1 MILNYL
7 KNTTEIAIASAMLVI
22 MFLLSILFDL
32 PIIYPSG
39 ERAAFVGIHYIY
51 PLIGVGLLGVVT
63 FFAGN
68 RAIASRFLVAL
79 PCYATIL
86 FAHFNIKL
94 WIPHINPT
102 EFDAAY
108 WSIDQAMRPLID
120 ACMFLRR
127 NAFAFIPYEANFYM
141 ISYITLFYISFLYHA
156 IKTPEYFGKLIIA
169 ALLLQVL
176 GTIAYLVAPAI
187 GPFIY
192 EAGVNPM
199 ITEGQ
204 HSMLEFYRHSV
215 ANGPDFLAK
224 HGGINFTVGLA
235 AMPSLHSAS
244 AYLFFLFAWKH
255 GKVLVPLY
263 SFILAY
269 ILITAVASR
278 WHYLVDVPVG
288 IALAWASYKLADWLT
303 LLSRTKAVAIPATK
317 EPLPPM
323 ERMHAG

>member
-1 MILNYL
+1 MLQSYL
-7 KNTTEIAIASAMLVI
+7 KNTPELAISGAMILIMAIFSVI
-22 MFLLSILFDL
+22 FNL

-51 PLIGVGLLGVVT
+51 PLIGVGLLGVIT

-68 RAIASRFLVAL
+68 RAIASRFLIAL
-79 PCYATIL
+79 PCYAAVL

-102 EFDAAY
+102 DFDAVY
-108 WSIDQAMRPLID
+108 WAIDQIMRPLID
-120 ACMFLRR
+120 ACMFMRR
-127 NAFAFIPYEANFYM
+127 YIFFFIPYEANFYM
-141 ISYITLFYISFLYHA
+141 ISYIALFYTSFLYHA
-156 IKTPEYFGKLIIA
+156 IKTPECFSKLIIS

-176 GTIAYLVAPAI
+176 GTLAYLVAPAV

-192 EAGVNPM
+192 ESGVNPM

-204 HSMLEFYRHSV
+204 HSMLEFYRNSV
-215 ANGPDFLAK
+215 AAGPAFLVK

-263 SFILAY
+263 SFILVF

-278 WHYLVDVPVG
+278 WHYIIDVPVG
-288 IALAWASYKLADWLT
+288 MAIAWASYKLADWLT
-303 LLSRTKAVAIPATK
+303 SSSAKQAIVIST
-317 EPLPPM
+317 EQGPLT
-323 ERMHAG
+323 A